1 MQETSVR
8 SLGWE
13 DPLEIP
19 SPVFWSGEFHG
30 PYNPWGHKDSNMTE
44 QLSLHLQW
52 KLRVLT
58 TGTPVSPKPI
68 FHLYMY
74 HIFIHSS
81 VNGHLGSCHVLA
93 IMNGAVVNIGVQV
106 SF

>member
-30 PYNPWGHKDSNMTE
+30 RYNPWGHKDSNMTE

-81 VNGHLGSCHVLA
+81 VNGHLGYFHVLA
-93 IMNGAVVNIGVQV
+93 TVNSAAMNIEVHM